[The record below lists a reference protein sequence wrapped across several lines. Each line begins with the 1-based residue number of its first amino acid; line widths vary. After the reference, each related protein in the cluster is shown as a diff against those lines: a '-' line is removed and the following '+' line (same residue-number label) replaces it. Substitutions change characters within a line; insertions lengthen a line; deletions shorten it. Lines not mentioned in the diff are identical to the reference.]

1 MEQTILN
8 NQPQTVTEQIV
19 INLSGKDS
27 TLTGTQ
33 LKKKLS
39 KIQEEKFKLIK
50 ECKADTG
57 GIYSIRKK
65 VCKLGDIFINELNAK
80 HGTNFTNE
88 FILSSDV
95 NLFTQYLTDKEKE
108 QTIKNAE
115 KLGKD
120 GNLQPV
126 FSFFLFINLLSRYFA
141 ANKVKEAKK
150 D

>member
-1 MEQTILN
+1 MENLTI
-8 NQPQTVTEQIV
+8 NQPEVITEQIV
-19 INLSGKDS
+19 INLTGKNS

-115 KLGKD
+115 KLGKN